1 MSVGLSTNDVF
12 EENETQFNQENVKI
26 KVVYF
31 SSARRQIVVS
41 QSQVLQSGGMTSS
54 LRTVPLD
61 TESQRAE
68 ESYLTV
74 FPVNSPYN
82 CSANATSFPGSLIL
96 PPPGARERGGGR
108 MRDPGNEVGEN
119 DSNRCA

>member
-1 MSVGLSTNDVF
+1 MLDALEDFIFFLSVGLSTNHVF

-61 TESQRAE
+61 TESQGAE

-82 CSANATSFPGSLIL
+82 CSAN
-96 PPPGARERGGGR
+96 
-108 MRDPGNEVGEN
+108 